1 MNKIHVICDARL
13 VEPYSIAISRVYS
26 LGIIKGWHVLKA
38 STDDDYIQVAFP
50 IDLYREY
57 FDSSPV
63 KGKMLE
69 TIPGMGKIIDNLI
82 IVDIKD
88 LSL

>member
-13 VEPYSIAISRVYS
+13 IEPYSISISRVYS
-26 LGIIKGWHVLKA
+26 LGIIKGWRILKA
-38 STDDDYIQVAFP
+38 STDSDYAQVAFP
-50 IDLYREY
+50 VDLYREY
-57 FDSSPV
+57 FNSNPV

-69 TIPGMGKIIDNLI
+69 TIPGMGKIIDHFI
-82 IVDIKD
+82 VVDIKD